1 MIQKMFQYILYLGL
15 IFKNMWSKKEYFSN
29 CNIFTSKQ
37 YNEFVYS
44 AVRAK
49 LSYREPEELVNLMN
63 DKSEAKTQKDLI
75 IRDILS
81 ELTIKPIFF
90 TSQID
95 AQAYLWVKNDTIYIS
110 FRGTSS
116 LKDAV
121 SDLDNLSV
129 HIKDGIYVHEGFYNQ
144 FLSIESSI
152 TEELK
157 KHDNIKILK
166 ICGHSLGSTLCQISS
181 AFYGEMFPDK
191 YVICDTIG
199 CPRTGNDKFVKWFSE
214 NVKENTRIVNKQ
226 DPVTM
231 IPQRPIWTHTINTCI
246 VIDTD
251 CNVVICKTDQPW
263 WSRLFSSTKN
273 INFTSPIEDHECDEY
288 ISRLIKLRDKTV

>member
-1 MIQKMFQYILYLGL
+1 MGQYILYFDLL
-15 IFKNMWSKKEYFSN
+15 FKNLWSKKEGFSN

-63 DKSEAKTQKDLI
+63 DKSEAKTQQDLI

-95 AQAYLWVKNDTIYIS
+95 AQAYLWIKNDTIYIS

-116 LKDAV
+116 LKDVV
-121 SDLDNLSV
+121 SDLDICSV
-129 HIKDGIYVHEGFYNQ
+129 HIKDGIYVYEGFYNQ
-144 FLSIESSI
+144 FLSLESSI

-166 ICGHSLGSTLCQISS
+166 ICGHSLGSTLCQISA
-181 AFYGEMFPDK
+181 AFYGEMFPEK

-214 NVKENTRIVNKQ
+214 NVTNN
-226 DPVTM
+226 
-231 IPQRPIWTHTINTCI
+231 
-246 VIDTD
+246 
-251 CNVVICKTDQPW
+251 
-263 WSRLFSSTKN
+263 
-273 INFTSPIEDHECDEY
+273 
-288 ISRLIKLRDKTV
+288 